1 MMGGGE
7 QACPAWCIADHTAEA
22 DGGPLRHRG
31 QTIAVPGFAIRGEP
45 PHDVHGVEVLIELH
59 ADEPEGLVAVYIGD
73 GTEGIDLSTD
83 TAARVVFRLIDTLRD
98 AGTAPLSFQPTV
110 APNSRPR
117 P

>member
-1 MMGGGE
+1 MVSGGRPG
-7 QACPAWCIADHTAEA
+7 CPPWCIADHAAEG
-22 DGGPLRHRG
+22 DGEPARHRG
-31 QTIAVPGFAIRGEP
+31 QTVAVPGFAIRGTP

-59 ADEPEGLVAVYIGD
+59 ADEPDGLVAVYIGD

-98 AGTAPLSFQPTV
+98 VGTAPLSYQPTV